1 MKSKKRFVQKPKKV
15 KNKKARNNNFLK
27 MPKVTSLKGA
37 VRDPRRINVF
47 IDGKFS
53 FSLTITELA
62 DSKLHQGQILTEAE
76 IAELRNLS
84 GLGKLYQQTLEYCFS
99 RPHSKKEII
108 DYLERK
114 RLRRDISWKRFEEH
128 QLKMQNDPEYAA
140 RVKEIHQHTKEQNQ
154 KIREIDFT
162 ENNTY
167 EYRGAQKSNLP
178 AKPSDRITSE
188 MIESVVSRLESQNYI
203 NDRDFAHY
211 FVENRHQNKGISTKR
226 LIQEL
231 KTKGV
236 SNEIIEQTLI
246 DDDSGHLVRDEEVEI
261 EKTIKKQLRK
271 TSDRQKLIAYLAR
284 QGFSYDLIKTK
295 LDQFLSLEEEYF

>member
-1 MKSKKRFVQKPKKV
+1 M
-15 KNKKARNNNFLK
+15 
-27 MPKVTSLKGA
+27 
-37 VRDPRRINVF
+37 
-47 IDGKFS
+47 
-53 FSLTITELA
+53 
-62 DSKLHQGQILTEAE
+62 
-76 IAELRNLS
+76 S

-128 QLKMQNDPEYAA
+128 QLKIQNDPEYAA

-178 AKPSDRITSE
+178 TTPSDHITSE

-203 NDRDFAHY
+203 NDHDFARY
-211 FVENRHQNKGISTKR
+211 FVENRYQNKGISTKR

-231 KTKGV
+231 
-236 SNEIIEQTLI
+236 
-246 DDDSGHLVRDEEVEI
+246 
-261 EKTIKKQLRK
+261 
-271 TSDRQKLIAYLAR
+271 
-284 QGFSYDLIKTK
+284 
-295 LDQFLSLEEEYF
+295 

>member
-1 MKSKKRFVQKPKKV
+1 
-15 KNKKARNNNFLK
+15 

-47 IDGKFS
+47 INGKFS
-53 FSLTITELA
+53 FSLTLTELA
-62 DSKLHQGQILTEAE
+62 DSKLHQGQTLTESE

-128 QLKMQNDPEYAA
+128 QLKIQNDPEYAA

-154 KIREIDFT
+154 KIRKIDFT

-167 EYRGAQKSNLP
+167 EYSGAQKSNLP
-178 AKPSDRITSE
+178 TKPSDRITPE
-188 MIESVVSRLESQNYI
+188 IIESVVSRLESQNYI
-203 NDRDFAHY
+203 NDRDFARY
-211 FVENRHQNKGISTKR
+211 FIENRHQNKGISTKR

-231 KTKGV
+231 KNKGI
-236 SNEIIEQTLI
+236 SSEIIEQALI
-246 DDDSGHLVRDEEVEI
+246 DGDSGSLIRDEEEEI
-261 EKTIKKQLRK
+261 EKMIKKQLRK
-271 TSDRQKLIAYLAR
+271 TSDRQKIIAYLAR

-295 LDQFLSLEEEYF
+295 LGQFLSTEEENF

>member
-1 MKSKKRFVQKPKKV
+1 
-15 KNKKARNNNFLK
+15 
-27 MPKVTSLKGA
+27 MPTVTSLRGA
-37 VRDPRRINVF
+37 VRDPHRINVF
-47 IDGKFS
+47 LDGKFS
-53 FSLTITELA
+53 FSLTLTELA
-62 DSKLHQGQILTEAE
+62 DSKLHQGQALTDPEVE
-76 IAELRNLS
+76 RLRNLS

-128 QLKMQNDPEYAA
+128 QLKIQNDPEYAA
-140 RVKEIHQHTKEQNQ
+140 KVKEIRQHTKDQNQ

-167 EYRGAQKSNLP
+167 EYRGVQKSNLP
-178 AKPSDRITSE
+178 TKPADRITSE
-188 MIESVVSRLESQNYI
+188 MIQEVVSRLESQNYI
-203 NDRDFAHY
+203 NDQNFARY
-211 FVENRHQNKGISTKR
+211 FIENRHQNKGISTKR

-231 KTKGV
+231 KNKGI

-246 DDDSGHLVRDEEVEI
+246 DNDSGDLVRNEEVEI
-261 EKTIKKQLRK
+261 EKMIKKQLRK
-271 TSDRQKLIAYLAR
+271 TSDRQKIIAYLAR

-295 LDQFLSLEEEYF
+295 LDQYLTTEEEYF

>member
-1 MKSKKRFVQKPKKV
+1 
-15 KNKKARNNNFLK
+15 
-27 MPKVTSLKGA
+27 MPTVTSLRGA
-37 VRDPRRINVF
+37 VRDPHRINVF
-47 IDGKFS
+47 LDGKFS
-53 FSLTITELA
+53 FSLTLTELA
-62 DSKLHQGQILTEAE
+62 DSKLHQGQVLTDPEVE
-76 IAELRNLS
+76 RLRNLS

-140 RVKEIHQHTKEQNQ
+140 RVKEIRQHTKDQNQ

-167 EYRGAQKSNLP
+167 EYRGTKKTNLP
-178 AKPSDRITSE
+178 TKPADRITSE
-188 MIESVVSRLESQNYI
+188 MIQEVVSRLESQNYI
-203 NDRDFAHY
+203 NDQDFTRY
-211 FVENRHQNKGISTKR
+211 FIENRHQNKGISTKR

-231 KTKGV
+231 KIKGID
-236 SNEIIEQTLI
+236 SDIIEQAMFDQGTGNFL
-246 DDDSGHLVRDEEVEI
+246 RDEEVEI
-261 EKTIKKQLRK
+261 EKMIKKQLRK
-271 TSDRQKLIAYLAR
+271 TSDRQKIIAYLAR

-295 LDQFLSLEEEYF
+295 LDQFLSAEEESAEEEYF

>member
-1 MKSKKRFVQKPKKV
+1 
-15 KNKKARNNNFLK
+15 
-27 MPKVTSLKGA
+27 MPTVTSLRGA
-37 VRDPRRINVF
+37 VRDPHRINVF
-47 IDGKFS
+47 LNGKFS
-53 FSLTITELA
+53 FSLTLTELA
-62 DSKLHQGQILTEAE
+62 DSKLHQGQVLTDPEVE
-76 IAELRNLS
+76 RLRNLS

-140 RVKEIHQHTKEQNQ
+140 RVKEIRQHTKDQNQ

-167 EYRGAQKSNLP
+167 EYRGTKKTNLP
-178 AKPSDRITSE
+178 TKPADRITSE
-188 MIESVVSRLESQNYI
+188 MIQEVVSRLESQNYI
-203 NDRDFAHY
+203 NDQDFARY
-211 FVENRHQNKGISTKR
+211 FIENRHQNKGISTKR

-231 KTKGV
+231 KIKGID
-236 SNEIIEQTLI
+236 SDIIEQAMFDQGTGNLF
-246 DDDSGHLVRDEEVEI
+246 RDEEVEI
-261 EKTIKKQLRK
+261 EKMIKKQLRK
-271 TSDRQKLIAYLAR
+271 TSDRQKIIAYLAR

-295 LDQFLSLEEEYF
+295 LDQFLSAEEESTEEEYF

>member
-1 MKSKKRFVQKPKKV
+1 
-15 KNKKARNNNFLK
+15 

-53 FSLTITELA
+53 FSLTLTELA
-62 DSKLHQGQILTEAE
+62 DSKLHQGQTLTESE

-128 QLKMQNDPEYAA
+128 QLKIQNDPEYAA

-178 AKPSDRITSE
+178 TKPSDRITSE

-203 NDRDFAHY
+203 NDHDFARY
-211 FVENRHQNKGISTKR
+211 LVENRHQNKGISTKR

-246 DDDSGHLVRDEEVEI
+246 DDDSGHLVRDEEIEI
-261 EKTIKKQLRK
+261 EKMIRKQLKK

-284 QGFSYDLIKTK
+284 QGFSYDLIKSK

>member
-1 MKSKKRFVQKPKKV
+1 
-15 KNKKARNNNFLK
+15 
-27 MPKVTSLKGA
+27 MPTITSLRGA
-37 VRDPRRINVF
+37 VRDPHRINVF
-47 IDGKFS
+47 LDGKFS
-53 FSLTITELA
+53 FSLTLTELA
-62 DSKLHQGQILTEAE
+62 DSKLHQGQVLTDPEVE
-76 IAELRNLS
+76 RLRNLS

-140 RVKEIHQHTKEQNQ
+140 RVKEIRQHTKDQNQ

-167 EYRGAQKSNLP
+167 EYRGAKRTNLP
-178 AKPSDRITSE
+178 TKPADRITPE
-188 MIESVVSRLESQNYI
+188 MIQEVVSRLESQNYI
-203 NDRDFAHY
+203 NDQDFARY
-211 FVENRHQNKGISTKR
+211 FIENRHQNKGISTKR

-231 KTKGV
+231 KIKGID
-236 SNEIIEQTLI
+236 SDIIEQAMFDQDTGNLF
-246 DDDSGHLVRDEEVEI
+246 RDEEVEI
-261 EKTIKKQLRK
+261 EKIIKKQLRK
-271 TSDRQKLIAYLAR
+271 TSDRQKIIAYLAR

-295 LDQFLSLEEEYF
+295 LDQYLTTEEESTEEEYF

>member
-1 MKSKKRFVQKPKKV
+1 
-15 KNKKARNNNFLK
+15 
-27 MPKVTSLKGA
+27 MPTVTSLRGA
-37 VRDPRRINVF
+37 VRDPHRINVF
-47 IDGKFS
+47 LNGKFS
-53 FSLTITELA
+53 FSLTLTELA
-62 DSKLHQGQILTEAE
+62 DSKLHQGQVLTDPEVE
-76 IAELRNLS
+76 RLRNLS

-140 RVKEIHQHTKEQNQ
+140 RVKEIRQHTKDQNQ

-167 EYRGAQKSNLP
+167 EYRGTKKTNLP
-178 AKPSDRITSE
+178 TKPADRITSE
-188 MIESVVSRLESQNYI
+188 MIQEVVSRLESQNYI
-203 NDRDFAHY
+203 NDQDFARY
-211 FVENRHQNKGISTKR
+211 FIENRHQNKGISTKR

-231 KTKGV
+231 KIKGID
-236 SNEIIEQTLI
+236 SDIIEQAMFDQGTGNLF
-246 DDDSGHLVRDEEVEI
+246 RDEEVEI
-261 EKTIKKQLRK
+261 EKMIKKQLRK
-271 TSDRQKLIAYLAR
+271 TSDRQKIIAYLAR

-295 LDQFLSLEEEYF
+295 LDQYLTTEEESTEKEYF

>member
-1 MKSKKRFVQKPKKV
+1 MQKPKKV

-37 VRDPRRINVF
+37 VRDPSRINVF

-53 FSLTITELA
+53 FSLTLTELA
-62 DSKLHQGQILTEAE
+62 DSKLHQGQTLTEVE

-128 QLKMQNDPEYAA
+128 QLKIQNDSEYAA
-140 RVKEIHQHTKEQNQ
+140 RVKEIRQHTKAQNQ

-167 EYRGAQKSNLP
+167 EYRGVQKSNLP
-178 AKPSDRITSE
+178 TKPSDRITPE
-188 MIESVVSRLESQNYI
+188 IIELVVSRLESQNYI
-203 NDRDFAHY
+203 NDRDFARY
-211 FVENRHQNKGISTKR
+211 FIENRHQNKGISTKR

-231 KTKGV
+231 KNKGI
-236 SNEIIEQTLI
+236 SSEIIEQALI
-246 DDDSGHLVRDEEVEI
+246 DGDSGSLIRDEEEEI
-261 EKTIKKQLRK
+261 EKMIKKQLRK
-271 TSDRQKLIAYLAR
+271 TSDRQKIIAYLAR

-295 LDQFLSLEEEYF
+295 LGQFLSIEEENF